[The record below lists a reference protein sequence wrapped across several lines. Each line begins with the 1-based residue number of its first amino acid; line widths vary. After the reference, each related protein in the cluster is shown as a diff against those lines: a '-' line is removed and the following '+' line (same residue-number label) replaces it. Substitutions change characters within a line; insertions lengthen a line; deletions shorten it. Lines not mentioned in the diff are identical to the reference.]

1 MSLKAFHLVFVIA
14 SILLG
19 LGVGGWGILEYR
31 ATGEVGALL
40 LGLIFLAMGI
50 GLFFYGRNMLKK
62 TKDIGYLALAGL
74 LFAEQNAAAC
84 ASCYGESDAPMAD
97 GMNAGIF
104 TLLVV
109 VGSLLG
115 GIAGFF
121 IFIMRRGARLASRD
135 ALLRDPSLMSIEAL
149 SLDSPA
155 NRDTTIIS

>member
-19 LGVGGWGILEYR
+19 MGVGGWGIMEYR
-31 ATGEVGALL
+31 ATGEVGALV

-50 GLFFYGRNMLKK
+50 GLFFYGRKMLKK

-74 LFAEQNAAAC
+74 LLAEQNAAAC
-84 ASCYGESDAPMAD
+84 AACYGESDAPMAD

-104 TLLVV
+104 TLLIV
-109 VGSLLG
+109 VGGLLG

-121 IFIMRRGARLASRD
+121 IYIMRRSACLARHE
-135 ALLRDPSLMSIEAL
+135 ALLRDPSLMGVNTL
-149 SLDSPA
+149 KLNSPV
-155 NRDTTIIS
+155 NQDTSIIS